1 MARCESD
8 EILIP
13 PPAVKAGKTAGKD
26 TSTSRFPEQFAEED
40 DEILITRLQS
50 TMSRLTMQITKL
62 EENLNIKQTEVKKS
76 HGIEVG
82 LWKSRCE
89 EKNLLIELLAR
100 RLSYLSATDVEGHF
114 INGILTEVRK
124 LETDFLNQ
132 APEPPPTNNTED
144 STSLWRRKQKRPV
157 KDFSFTTLRA
167 FLTNERRRILELLEC
182 VSVGTREKNGVGD
195 INGVGAGDM
204 GFRVVRKIGDDALLV
219 SWTVPEKGC
228 GAIAACADVMEATS
242 TTGYEIAVNGL
253 TYLRIP
259 QKNRHKAVLFGL
271 NLLEPVQLTFS
282 CPGNPNVEE
291 STIIFI
297 S

>member
-1 MARCESD
+1 
-8 EILIP
+8 
-13 PPAVKAGKTAGKD
+13 
-26 TSTSRFPEQFAEED
+26 
-40 DEILITRLQS
+40 
-50 TMSRLTMQITKL
+50 L
-62 EENLNIKQTEVKKS
+62 EKS
-76 HGIEVG
+76 
-82 LWKSRCE
+82 LRRK

-124 LETDFLNQ
+124 IEMDFLNE
-132 APEPPPTNNTED
+132 APESSSNAQDTK
-144 STSLWRRKQKRPV
+144 SVWQRKQKGPV

-182 VSVGTREKNGVGD
+182 VSVGTREKNSVGD
-195 INGVGAGDM
+195 NNGVGAGDM

-228 GAIAACADVMEATS
+228 GAGACADVMEGTS
-242 TTGYEIAVNGL
+242 NTGYEIAVNGL

-271 NLLEPVQLTFS
+271 NLLEPVKLSFK